1 MAIELTFN
9 TNIRTAIELLLA
21 DEVNPI
27 IDFDGTRYL
36 INISKWQYG
45 GIRWTPFNL
54 STQEIIGEVTYVY
67 PFAAH
72 NTLKDAIFGPSSKHY
87 REPAASTIFPA
98 FPTPRDY
105 GTVTP

>member
-1 MAIELTFN
+1 MIELTFN
-9 TNIRTAIELLLA
+9 TRINAGIELLLA

-36 INISKWQYG
+36 IDITKWNYG

-54 STQEIIGEVTYVY
+54 STQEIIGDRTYIY

-72 NTLKDAIFGPSSKHY
+72 NIFKDAIFGPSSMHY
-87 REPAASTIFPA
+87 HEPVASTAFPS